1 MDFKISLEYE
11 LIQEKSYIR
20 SIYEI
25 KDMNNNF
32 LYIKTIDHHTYAY
45 FENKLFIN
53 ENIFYN
59 FDKSIEKIKFSIRF
73 QIVNYFR
80 VVKLWYVKN
89 DNYRLILKHY
99 SL

>member
-1 MDFKISLEYE
+1 MEYE
-11 LIQEKSYIR
+11 LIQEKPYIR
-20 SIYEI
+20 SIYAI

-32 LYIKTIDHHTYAY
+32 LYIKTIDHHTYTY
-45 FENKLFIN
+45 FENKLFVN

-73 QIVNYFR
+73 QLVNYFK
-80 VVKLWYVKN
+80 VVKLWYIKN
-89 DNYRLILKHY
+89 DNYRLIYKRY

>member
-1 MDFKISLEYE
+1 
-11 LIQEKSYIR
+11 
-20 SIYEI
+20 
-25 KDMNNNF
+25 MNNNF
-32 LYIKTIDHHTYAY
+32 LYIKTIDHHTYTY
-45 FENKLFIN
+45 FENKLFVN

-73 QIVNYFR
+73 QLVNYFK
-80 VVKLWYVKN
+80 VVKLWYIKN